1 MKELLKKLS
10 ETYGPSGREDEI
22 ARVIRE
28 EIQDYVDEVFLDK
41 MGNLFAVKK
50 GTGTKVMVA
59 AHMDEIGV
67 IITYIDKSGF
77 LRFSNI
83 GESLLLLCWAS
94 ALFC

>member
-41 MGNLFAVKK
+41 MGNLFAV
-50 GTGTKVMVA
+50 
-59 AHMDEIGV
+59 
-67 IITYIDKSGF
+67 
-77 LRFSNI
+77 
-83 GESLLLLCWAS
+83 
-94 ALFC
+94 